1 MLMLEGVALDKVAAP
16 PLSDKVKSPTS
27 KLPLPPVALKT
38 ASEMVTVIVELSEAT
53 VVPVMVGT
61 VPSNVQ
67 LNWVAAVLLLAPES
81 VKTPPAT
88 SIVVAP
94 SLDGVKVAV

>member
-1 MLMLEGVALDKVAAP
+1 
-16 PLSDKVKSPTS
+16 
-27 KLPLPPVALKT
+27 
-38 ASEMVTVIVELSEAT
+38 MVTSIVELSEAT

-67 LNWVAAVLLLAPES
+67 LNWVAAILLLPAPS
-81 VKTPPAT
+81 VKVEPAT

-94 SLDGVKVAV
+94 SADGVKVAV